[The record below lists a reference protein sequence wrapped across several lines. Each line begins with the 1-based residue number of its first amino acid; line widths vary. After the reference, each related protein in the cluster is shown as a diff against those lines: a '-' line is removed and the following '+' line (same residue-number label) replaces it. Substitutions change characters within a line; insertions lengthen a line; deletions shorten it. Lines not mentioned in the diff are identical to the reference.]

1 MRNPATLKKIS
12 DHLSISISTVSRAL
26 KDHQDVSPETKR
38 RVKELAEM
46 LDYEP
51 NSFAINLRKKH
62 SDLFAVIVPEISSY
76 FYHSF
81 IEAVEE
87 EARAIGYSIMILQSM
102 NNAEV
107 ERNNLKLCRYNHV
120 AGVFVAVSS
129 DTENFD
135 AFRKMEDWDIP
146 VVFFDKVPE
155 EGTFNKVCLS
165 DYAVGRLAAEKMLE
179 SGRKK
184 IFALMGRQHIS
195 ITHRR
200 EKGIRDYLAEKGGNT
215 ELEVVYANSE
225 EETSKLLSAYLEKD
239 HPSTAIFS
247 MSDET
252 LCGIVRTLNRLN
264 LKFPSD
270 VSLLTISNGFLPRL
284 FFPEISYIE
293 TNGKKLGVLA
303 FGRMK
308 EIMDGKKFIREN
320 FLDCGYYEGGSLIS
334 PLPVN

>member
-12 DHLSISISTVSRAL
+12 DHLSISVSTVSRAL

-87 EARAIGYSIMILQSM
+87 QARAIGYSIMILQSM
-102 NNAEV
+102 NDPEV

-120 AGVFVAVSS
+120 AGVFVALSS
-129 DTENFD
+129 GTENYD

-155 EGTFNKVCLS
+155 EGVFNKVCLS
-165 DYAVGRLAAEKMLE
+165 DYEIGRLAAEKMLA
-179 SGRKK
+179 SGRSK
-184 IFALMGRQHIS
+184 IFAMMGRSHLS
-195 ITHRR
+195 ITSRR
-200 EKGIRDYLAEKGGNT
+200 EKGIRDYLTEKGTSTG
-215 ELEVVYANSE
+215 LEVVYANSE
-225 EETSKLLSAYLEKD
+225 DETCEFLSTYLQKE

-252 LCGIVRTLNRLN
+252 LCGIIRTLNKLG
-264 LKFPSD
+264 LKFPTD

-284 FFPEISYIE
+284 FSPEVSYIE
-293 TNGKKLGVLA
+293 TNGKKLGVLT
-303 FGRMK
+303 FERMK
-308 EIMDGKKFIREN
+308 EIMDGKKFVREN
-320 FLDCGYYEGGSLIS
+320 FLECGYYEGGSL
-334 PLPVN
+334 

>member
-26 KDHQDVSPETKR
+26 KDHQDVSPDTKR

-62 SDLFAVIVPEISSY
+62 SDLFAVIVPEIASY

-87 EARAIGYSIMILQSM
+87 EARAMGHSIMILQSM
-102 NNAEV
+102 NDPEV
-107 ERNNLKLCRYNHV
+107 EKNNLKLCRYNHV
-120 AGVFVAVSS
+120 AGVFVAISS
-129 DTENFD
+129 GTQNFD
-135 AFRKMEDWDIP
+135 SFHKMEDWEIP

-155 EGTFNKVCLS
+155 EGTFNKVCLA
-165 DYAVGRLAAEKMLE
+165 DYQAGRLAAEKLTAT
-179 SGRKK
+179 GKPK
-184 IFALMGRQHIS
+184 IFALMGQKDIS

-200 EKGIRDYLAEKGGNT
+200 EKGLRDYLKEHSPHT
-215 ELEVVYANSE
+215 LLEVAYTSSE
-225 EETSKLLSAYLEKD
+225 DETCDILSGYLEKQQ
-239 HPSTAIFS
+239 PATAIFS

-252 LCGIVRTLNRLN
+252 LCGTIRTLNRLG
-264 LKFPSD
+264 LRFPTD

-284 FFPEISYIE
+284 FSPTISYIE
-293 TNGKKLGVLA
+293 TNGKKLGRLS
-303 FGRMK
+303 FQRMK
-308 EIMDGKKFIREN
+308 EIMDGKKFVREN
-320 FLDCGYYEGGSLIS
+320 FLECHYYEGGSL
-334 PLPVN
+334 